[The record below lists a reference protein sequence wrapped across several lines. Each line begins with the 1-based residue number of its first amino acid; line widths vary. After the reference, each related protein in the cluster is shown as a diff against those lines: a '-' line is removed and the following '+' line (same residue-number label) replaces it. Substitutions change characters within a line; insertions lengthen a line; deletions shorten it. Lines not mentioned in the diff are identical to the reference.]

1 MKSDK
6 KPSRNQPAPTNRT
19 PLMIASRQDS
29 AKNRCGSPTASSPTA
44 PALMAAVA
52 ESAPMTSLRVEANSA
67 NARTGQQACIQPR
80 LRGHAGDLRVAQTL
94 RNRHRGERGTRHE
107 ISAQPAA
114 PVRQDPAA
122 QPQAGNAPAQVI
134 PIRRFSSSGVVR
146 SHLLGGRAVSPA

>member
-44 PALMAAVA
+44 LALIAAVA

-67 NARTGQQACIQPR
+67 KAKTGSRHVYSPVS
-80 LRGHAGDLRVAQTL
+80 AGM
-94 RNRHRGERGTRHE
+94 
-107 ISAQPAA
+107 PAIFA
-114 PVRQDPAA
+114 
-122 QPQAGNAPAQVI
+122 
-134 PIRRFSSSGVVR
+134 
-146 SHLLGGRAVSPA
+146 